1 MTGNIDLKEIE
12 RKAWTSF
19 YQDGLWEFA
28 LGLAMIIIWID
39 MITQDRLEWLM
50 PAAMLAVPLFI
61 YLIKRFVVIPRVGYV
76 KFGGVR
82 RVRNLKA
89 VAVLA
94 VSVLIGIAMAFAAG
108 GMIPDFH
115 KWLGQN
121 WIPIFFL
128 FKALIIF
135 SLLAWLMDYPPLYY
149 SGTVFALGLGLGS
162 LFNSHLIFLAAWL
175 LILIPGIYMFVR
187 FLMKYPLPGEE
198 AAQ

>member
-12 RKAWTSF
+12 RNAWTSF

-28 LGLAMIIIWID
+28 LGLVMLIIWID
-39 MITQDRLEWLM
+39 GITQDRLGWLM
-50 PAAMLAVPLFI
+50 PVAMFAVPLFI

-76 KFGGVR
+76 KFGGER
-82 RVRNLKA
+82 RARNFKA
-89 VAVLA
+89 VAVLV

-115 KWLGQN
+115 KWLGDN

-162 LFNSHLIFLAAWL
+162 LFNSHLIFLSSWL

-187 FLMKYPLPGEE
+187 FLMKYPLPTEE